1 MSPLDTDSIV
11 AIAVGIPVLSALAVI
26 IYVLQ
31 RRTRRLIKRKESGV
45 SYLDTAAGPIPQT
58 KSPKLT
64 VEAPSAPPKHS
75 AEPPGSGNWLPTS
88 PIKLL
93 ESTRPSFSSKKR
105 NSVTPMYIK
114 PQYDITPLAHRKS
127 ARRPRLLMDSSS
139 APTKYPVSSGQMLPP
154 KSSLLSLG
162 PTLPAL
168 DDTTSNRAL
177 HESIAREAVDTV
189 SPHPSKHRQS
199 VQFAEDVTIQ
209 MLEPTIFKY
218 IEMAVTRKPSLKT
231 PTEMNLSRK
240 SSLKKPKQQTVH
252 AAVMSPGLSP
262 QEFAQIE
269 ANDNGNAE
277 PLHGTMP
284 FSIKG
289 EILSA
294 RICIRGL
301 RVVTLGPSANDVDYL
316 AISDAYER
324 FLLPMNSDQYGFNT
338 DTMEPNPVNGVHVVK
353 LVGKLRRTELFRGF
367 GPYLTIVLLE
377 TKQHHGICIVEM
389 IPLT

>member
-231 PTEMNLSRK
+231 PTEMNLS
-240 SSLKKPKQQTVH
+240 P
-252 AAVMSPGLSP
+252 
-262 QEFAQIE
+262 QIE